1 MISKYKENK
10 IKREFIKLECDLR
23 SQEEHVKLE
32 QQKILTRKKFLDQQK
47 IKVEDFRV
55 KKAME

>member
-10 IKREFIKLECDLR
+10 IKRDFIKLECDLR

-32 QQKILTRKKFLDQQK
+32 QQKILTRKKFLDQ
-47 IKVEDFRV
+47 
-55 KKAME
+55 